1 MIKGKWILFC
11 LCILLSLQA
20 HAALPD
26 RETPVVLAVR
36 SVAPAVV
43 NISAAYTE
51 TRHRRGFGDPFFD
64 EFFRDFFEGSPGMR
78 QQRTSLGSGVII
90 DGERGYVLTNAHVV
104 ARGETITVT
113 LENGSELPAL
123 LVGADTESDLAVL
136 RIESDTALPQAPM
149 GVSHDL
155 MIGETV
161 IAIGNPFGFSH
172 TVTTGVISATNR
184 HVRSNRQVFK
194 RFIQT
199 DASINPG
206 NSGGPLLN
214 IRGELIGINTAIH
227 ARAQGIG
234 FAIPIDRARRIAKDL
249 IEHGMVIPLWAG
261 LRIQEMDRGL
271 ADYLGKGEVQGL
283 LVREVEKDSPASGA
297 GIRPG
302 DVLAAMDGQPVTKIT
317 DYREHLEM
325 LMPETPV
332 RLDLLRKGRS
342 LTLSMTP
349 RSFPMERAAALPE
362 KLMGIQAAEQPGT
375 PHGVVLTEVR
385 KNSALDRAGVRPGDR
400 IRSLGEREIT
410 SLSDLHAAL
419 IRHRMDREVSLRI
432 QRGNRIYTLTLP
444 LES

>member
-11 LCILLSLQA
+11 LCFLLPLQA
-20 HAALPD
+20 QGSLPD

-36 SVAPAVV
+36 NVAPAVV

-51 TRHRRGFGDPFFD
+51 TRHRSGFRDPFFD
-64 EFFRDFFEGSPGMR
+64 EFFRDFFEDGPEIR

-90 DGERGYVLTNAHVV
+90 DGEKGYVLTNAHVV

-136 RIESDTALPQAPM
+136 RIESNNSLPQAAM
-149 GVSHDL
+149 GVSRDL
-155 MIGETV
+155 MIGEAV

-184 HVRSNRQVFK
+184 HVRSNRHVFK

-214 IRGELIGINTAIH
+214 IRGEVIGINTAIH

-234 FAIPIDRARRIAKDL
+234 FAIPIDRARRIAMDL
-249 IEHGMVIPLWAG
+249 IEHGMVIPLWDG
-261 LRIQEMDRGL
+261 LRSQEMDRDL
-271 ADYLGKGEVQGL
+271 AGYLGKGETEGL
-283 LVREVEKDSPASGA
+283 LVRNVEKNSPASRA
-297 GIRPG
+297 GIRAG
-302 DVLAAMDGQPVTKIT
+302 DVLSAMDGQPTTKMA
-317 DYREHLEM
+317 DYRELLEM
-325 LMPETPV
+325 MLPETPV
-332 RLDLLRKGRS
+332 RVDIIRKGKP
-342 LTLSMTP
+342 LTLSMTLQ
-349 RSFPMERAAALPE
+349 SYPMERALDLPE
-362 KLMGIQAAEQPGT
+362 KLMGIQAAEKPDSPRT
-375 PHGVVLTEVR
+375 VILTTIR
-385 KNSALDRAGVRPGDR
+385 KDSALDRAGARPGDR

-432 QRGNRIYTLTLP
+432 QRGNRVYTLTLP